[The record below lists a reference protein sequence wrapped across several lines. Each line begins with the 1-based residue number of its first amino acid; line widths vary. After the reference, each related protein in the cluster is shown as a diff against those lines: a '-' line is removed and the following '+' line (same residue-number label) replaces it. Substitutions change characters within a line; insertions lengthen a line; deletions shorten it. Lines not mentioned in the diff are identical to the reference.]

1 MLALSGAS
9 YACGSIITFKYLKDE
24 SPLAILM
31 SFIVAIGLC
40 GGTFVTG
47 LAVFPVSQE
56 LIIQDP
62 IVSRGWRV
70 VDVWF
75 WIWMGVIATGA

>member
-1 MLALSGAS
+1 
-9 YACGSIITFKYLKDE
+9 
-24 SPLAILM
+24 M